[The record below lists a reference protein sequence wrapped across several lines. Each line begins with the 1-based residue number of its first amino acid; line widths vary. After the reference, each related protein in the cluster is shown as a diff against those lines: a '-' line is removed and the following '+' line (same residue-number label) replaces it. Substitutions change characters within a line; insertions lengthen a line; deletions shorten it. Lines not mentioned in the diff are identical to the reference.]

1 MQPTGF
7 SDLAAS
13 LQTRR
18 DNARLNNELIRL
30 TQELSSG
37 RRSDVTSGVSGD
49 FGPLAAFQRD
59 LAAIDSFTQ
68 TGQEARLIAQAGQ
81 EVLNQISV
89 AASDNSTALLL
100 VVTNPD
106 PELITKAAGTA
117 RQNFEAAIAGLNT
130 NVAGRS
136 VFAGQAFGSAAT
148 VDADTILADLVT
160 ATAAE
165 TTAAGVEAIV
175 DAYFAPGG
183 GFETTAYLG
192 EVVASPTRLGSG
204 ETAQPTLIATDPRI
218 TETLAQTAKAALLD
232 MGVLIA
238 PAAERATLAG
248 NAGQALLEASA
259 SLTDARA
266 DIGIAE
272 EALERSLTR
281 LAAEK
286 SSTEIALG
294 EIVNADPYETASRL
308 QETEVRLESLYI
320 LTGRLA
326 ALSLA
331 NFLR

>member
-1 MQPTGF
+1 METIGLG
-7 SDLAAS
+7 DLATS
-13 LQTRR
+13 LQSRR
-18 DNARLNNELIRL
+18 NNARLNNELVRL

-37 RRSDVTSGVSGD
+37 RRTDVTSGVSGD
-49 FGPLAAFQRD
+49 FGPLAAFRRD
-59 LAAIDSFTQ
+59 LSAIESFTQ
-68 TGQEARLIAQAGQ
+68 TAQEARLIAQAGQ
-81 EVLNQISV
+81 EVLGQI
-89 AASDNSTALLL
+89 ATGASDDSTSLLL

-106 PELITKAAGTA
+106 PELVEKAAASA

-136 VFAGQAFGSAAT
+136 VFAGQDFGNAAT
-148 VDADTILADLVT
+148 IDADTILADLVL

-192 EVVASPTRLGSG
+192 DVAATPTRLGSG
-204 ETAQPTLIATDPRI
+204 ETADPTLLATDPRI
-218 TETLAQTAKAALLD
+218 TQTLAETAKAALIDLD
-232 MGVLIA
+232 VLIGQ
-238 PAAERATLAG
+238 PDERILLAG
-248 NAGQALLEASA
+248 NVGQSLLEASA
-259 SLTDARA
+259 NLTDARA
-266 DIGIAE
+266 AVGIAE

-286 SSTEIALG
+286 TSTEIALG
-294 EIVNADPYETASRL
+294 EIVNADPFETAARL
-308 QETEVRLESLYI
+308 QETEVQLETLYI